1 MIDAPINELDA
12 AALVAS
18 HLALADKHLAAAAP
32 VTEALD
38 VLPPQMTA
46 EIVRRLD
53 DVAERVEGLRGWIE
67 TVAIAA
73 V

>member
-1 MIDAPINELDA
+1 MIDVPINEMDA

-18 HLALADKHLAAAAP
+18 HLALADKHLAAASP
-32 VTEALD
+32 VTDALD
-38 VLPPQMTA
+38 VLPPHLTA

-53 DVAERVEGLRGWIE
+53 DVAVHLEGLRRWI
-67 TVAIAA
+67 VSIAIAA

>member
-1 MIDAPINELDA
+1 MIDVPINEMDA

-18 HLALADKHLAAAAP
+18 HLALADKHLAAAGP
-32 VTEALD
+32 VTQALD
-38 VLPPQMTA
+38 VLPPQLTA

-53 DVAERVEGLRGWIE
+53 DVAEHVERLRGWIG